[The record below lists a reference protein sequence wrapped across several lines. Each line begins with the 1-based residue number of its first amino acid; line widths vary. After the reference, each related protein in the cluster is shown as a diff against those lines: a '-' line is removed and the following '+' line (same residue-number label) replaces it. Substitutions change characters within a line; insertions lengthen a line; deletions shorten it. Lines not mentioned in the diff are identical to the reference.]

1 MPNYVTSYDPETGQY
16 DVYNQDTGQKVQQG
30 LSEQQATLAAQD
42 LSAGA
47 GVGVSGNVKTFPPE
61 PAINPY
67 TAVEGREPTDEEI
80 QEADNPSDVDTVVE
94 VDADGNLT
102 AVSRTQAEADT
113 LRQAQA
119 LQELRSKVSNEDWR
133 LRLRLAPRAN
143 YLYKIENAGILKPL
157 KGTDGV
163 VFPYTPQITTR
174 YMANYDAYELVHTN
188 YKGYFYKNSAV
199 QEITVNGTFTANSG
213 ADAEYLLAVI
223 HFFRSASKMFYGQD
237 SNPVAGTP
245 PPVLYMDGLGVYQFN
260 EHPCLLSAF
269 NYNLPSDVDYI
280 RVGGV
285 ARNYA
290 GGEVNLSSLRNQQGA
305 ASNSLLSSTLSRLS
319 TLKNTFDN
327 FITPGAKA
335 NNPTAQQATNYYG
348 ITGQPTYVPTK
359 IDISIT
365 LLPLISR
372 AAQAQ
377 SFSLKDYAT
386 GQGLREQGFF

>member
-1 MPNYVTSYDPETGQY
+1 
-16 DVYNQDTGQKVQQG
+16 
-30 LSEQQATLAAQD
+30 
-42 LSAGA
+42 
-47 GVGVSGNVKTFPPE
+47 
-61 PAINPY
+61 
-67 TAVEGREPTDEEI
+67 
-80 QEADNPSDVDTVVE
+80 
-94 VDADGNLT
+94 
-102 AVSRTQAEADT
+102 
-113 LRQAQA
+113 
-119 LQELRSKVSNEDWR
+119 
-133 LRLRLAPRAN
+133 
-143 YLYKIENAGILKPL
+143 
-157 KGTDGV
+157 
-163 VFPYTPQITTR
+163 
-174 YMANYDAYELVHTN
+174 
-188 YKGYFYKNSAV
+188 
-199 QEITVNGTFTANSG
+199 
-213 ADAEYLLAVI
+213 
-223 HFFRSASKMFYGQD
+223 
-237 SNPVAGTP
+237 
-245 PPVLYMDGLGVYQFN
+245 MDGLGVYQFN

-335 NNPTAQQATNYYG
+335 NNPTAQQVTNYYG